1 MAALRISRVTGHN
14 RVVFAMAWP
23 ERIQRLIAPETL
35 VRTTA
40 TELERIH
47 VPMFG
52 PYMPLRAAA
61 TRSPFDLE
69 PAADATD
76 GYATC
81 DVGGALPTRSSLAS
95 MCQRQRCIANGGAS
109 YRVRRGV
116 RLHEKRSY
124 DVGTP
129 GLLIASE

>member
-1 MAALRISRVTGHN
+1 
-14 RVVFAMAWP
+14 MAWP

-40 TELERIH
+40 TELEWIH
-47 VPMFG
+47 VPMGWVGVAMFG